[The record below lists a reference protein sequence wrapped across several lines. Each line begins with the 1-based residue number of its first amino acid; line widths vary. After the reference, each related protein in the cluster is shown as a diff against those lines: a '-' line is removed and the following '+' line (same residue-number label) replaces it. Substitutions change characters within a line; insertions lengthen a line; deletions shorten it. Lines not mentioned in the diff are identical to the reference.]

1 MSFNTKTISGGG
13 PKGMTSGS
21 KAMAQ
26 YSNKPGAY
34 AHHQQH
40 IQRATVSSSQ
50 QHYQQSSL
58 THQLNTN
65 NSKYSSSS
73 IGGVINP
80 QSTNVT
86 LSALSTTPQV
96 RTRSPH
102 AKIRGSG

>member
-1 MSFNTKTISGGG
+1 
-13 PKGMTSGS
+13 MTSGT

-40 IQRATVSSSQ
+40 IQRATGSSSQ

-80 QSTNVT
+80 QSTHVT
-86 LSALSTTPQV
+86 LCTTPQV